1 MTMLAEKQSS
11 LEELFPEP
19 PKKSKDSFGEVVQ
32 FVDGHGYGIDAELNT
47 VYLGTESEV
56 RAAIGGQGRLDN
68 PAAQATIELERKLK
82 EGEQNDAGNF
92 KPKRSGAF
100 RNRITREVKRR
111 TGYTRQIA
119 QGKKLPICKVK
130 R

>member
-11 LEELFPEP
+11 LEEPFPDP

-32 FVDGHGYGIDAELNT
+32 FVDGHSYGIDAELNT

-56 RAAIGGQGRLDN
+56 RAAIAGQSRIDN
-68 PAAQATIELERKLK
+68 PVAQAIIELERKLK
-82 EGEQNDAGNF
+82 EGDQNDAGNF

-100 RNRITREVKRR
+100 RNRATGKIKRR
-111 TGYTRQIA
+111 TGYTRQA
-119 QGKKLPICKVK
+119 APGKRLPICKVK